1 MNAGVVRYYDRIMTS
16 PPHLLPPPIPAPNRF
31 VSPIGCAAR
40 SGRTSVTTTA
50 VIPTSPMILT
60 SSYITSMGLQFY
72 ESAST
77 PPHLSTTSTHDSS
90 RSTTRQLTVRLCAS
104 YSICRISTRECKIKF
119 IASSRNIGRFSTI
132 KGNSSPSKITS
143 VSSTLVRRAQSAL
156 RKSSTDHARPLLC
169 KNALRLSQ
177 NWVTS
182 VKFMTANGCSRLFS
196 HLNPTRNTS
205 KILPTSCG
213 GSVLTTSR

>member
-1 MNAGVVRYYDRIMTS
+1 MRYYDRIITF

-40 SGRTSVTTTA
+40 SGRTSFMMTA
-50 VIPTSPMILT
+50 VIPTSRMIST
-60 SSYITSMGLQFY
+60 SSYITSTGVQFY

-104 YSICRISTRECKIKF
+104 YSICRILTRVCKIKF

-156 RKSSTDHARPLLC
+156 RKSNTDHAKLLLC
-169 KNALRLSQ
+169 ANVLRPSQ
-177 NWVTS
+177 N
-182 VKFMTANGCSRLFS
+182 
-196 HLNPTRNTS
+196 
-205 KILPTSCG
+205 
-213 GSVLTTSR
+213 